1 MFYSHI
7 WDLRTNSSVLNLDPA
22 DPYMEPV
29 EGCFIEPM
37 EADGKFGIF
46 LFKGSN
52 VFVYEVDL
60 SQNPV
65 SWPFNS

>member
-7 WDLRTNSSVLNLDPA
+7 WDLRTNSSVHNLDPA
-22 DPYMEPV
+22 DPDMEPV

-46 LFKGSN
+46 IIKARN
-52 VFVYEVDL
+52 VFAYELDV

-65 SWPFNS
+65 S